1 MTNEAVLILFVVI
14 TPLARWLDI
23 EGHMRLQAIQVIWL
37 LVKPWGVSPGRS
49 ITPSP
54 GRILISEASN
64 PNISILN
71 EVLKETICASIWY
84 RGQVSNIV
92 WNILLAISSGVFPS
106 KPGLE
111 ILVTTTSWGIGDPVI
126 LTNWNKWIIKG
137 LCLHASVKADL
148 TDRSWSGCCTWW
160 TCTYTRNMCV
170 FVGLISY

>member
-1 MTNEAVLILFVVI
+1 MILLILNFCI
-14 TPLARWLDI
+14 TLHITLIMADKAVFILDMFIIPLTRGLEV
-23 EGHMRLQAIQVIWL
+23 EGHMRLQTIQIIGL
-37 LVKPWGVSPGRS
+37 MVKPICVSPGRS

-84 RGQVSNIV
+84 RGQITNVV

-111 ILVTTTSWGIGDPVI
+111 ILVTTTSWGVGDPVM
-126 LTNWNKWIIKG
+126 LTN
-137 LCLHASVKADL
+137 
-148 TDRSWSGCCTWW
+148 
-160 TCTYTRNMCV
+160 
-170 FVGLISY
+170 